1 MFGNTVGGLFQI
13 IFIIW
18 SGIASFISL
27 CFRAKT
33 ADIRQGV
40 WTKIFP
46 RSGASSDFYRYEHV
60 YKDNGTYASEMK
72 CFTKIPPADSNKP
85 DGKSGEEKCTREEFL
100 EAANLKKKDFCMV
113 RKKGPRRISI

>member
-72 CFTKIPPADSNKP
+72 CFTKIPSADSNET
-85 DGKSGEEKCTREEFL
+85 DGNLECPREQFL
-100 EAANLKKKDFCMV
+100 KATNLNNNSFNMV
-113 RKKGPRRISI
+113 RSKK